1 MPHLYGYR
9 HGDVPA
15 ISQSLRKQLL
25 AQSVKTPSAVLT
37 TRRKPLNANDSEDN
51 HGIRRT
57 GDGIIINAGQ
67 SRSLCYEA
75 LHAAKAGDFATA
87 DAKMQEAAHYS
98 REAHLV
104 QTQLIEADEGEEKPK

>member
-1 MPHLYGYR
+1 MELEEQVMR
-9 HGDVPA
+9 
-15 ISQSLRKQLL
+15 
-25 AQSVKTPSAVLT
+25 
-37 TRRKPLNANDSEDN
+37 
-51 HGIRRT
+51 
-57 GDGIIINAGQ
+57 IIINAGQ

-104 QTQLIEADEGEEKPK
+104 QTSLSKLTKAREKPK

>member
-1 MPHLYGYR
+1 
-9 HGDVPA
+9 
-15 ISQSLRKQLL
+15 
-25 AQSVKTPSAVLT
+25 VKTPSTRLT

-57 GDGIIINAGQ
+57 GDGDHHQ
-67 SRSLCYEA
+67 RRPVRSLCYEA

>member
-1 MPHLYGYR
+1 MELEEQ
-9 HGDVPA
+9 VM
-15 ISQSLRKQLL
+15 
-25 AQSVKTPSAVLT
+25 
-37 TRRKPLNANDSEDN
+37 
-51 HGIRRT
+51 
-57 GDGIIINAGQ
+57 GIIINAGQ

-104 QTQLIEADEGEEKPK
+104 QTQLIEADEGEGKTKMTLVMVPPDDIHSGERADCRTDCDLPRAAASRLAPCPARRAGRA

>member
-1 MPHLYGYR
+1 MELEEQ
-9 HGDVPA
+9 VM
-15 ISQSLRKQLL
+15 
-25 AQSVKTPSAVLT
+25 
-37 TRRKPLNANDSEDN
+37 
-51 HGIRRT
+51 
-57 GDGIIINAGQ
+57 GIIINAGQ

-104 QTQLIEADEGEEKPK
+104 QTQLIEADEGEGKTKNDAGNGPCSGSPDDIHSGERAYCRTDCDLPRAAASRLAPCPARRAGRA